1 MSLNKAFEF
10 YNLFRRNI
18 GFRKECCTCNSKDEL
33 KEFLENKHLLF
44 SDEEFNEVI
53 SSSLFKCQTEDDALV
68 VRQIEQAYCLLI
80 KRMM

>member
-10 YNLFRRNI
+10 YNLFRTNI
-18 GFRKECCTCNSKDEL
+18 DFRKECCTCNSKDEL
-33 KEFLENKHLLF
+33 KEFFEHKNLLF

-53 SSSLFKCQTEDDALV
+53 SSSLFKCQTEEDALA